1 MKDII
6 LLFSGVL
13 LGALCSWYITH
24 VYYIKGLKI
33 QENGF
38 LIEIQS
44 LQKALN
50 EKNKTDQAYLISQYI
65 ESAVT
70 EWKKTGTPV
79 HYLDSLVEIP
89 NKQKAEIFHAASLIY
104 KRREPNNNP
113 YLSKEE

>member
-6 LLFSGVL
+6 LLFTGVF

-24 VYYIKGLKI
+24 VYYLKGLKI
-33 QENGF
+33 QEHSF

-44 LQKALN
+44 LQKALHIKN
-50 EKNKTDQAYLISQYI
+50 ETDQAHLISRYI

-70 EWKKTGTPV
+70 EWQKVGTPV

-89 NKQKAEIFHAASLIY
+89 NKQKADIYRAASLRY
-104 KRREPNNNP
+104 KQREPKSNP
-113 YLSKEE
+113 YL